1 MNIYKY
7 KYNKESNL
15 VPNSKHHSRSNFK
28 VGLTHST
35 LITVLT
41 LLLET
46 YFRCPLIQLQA
57 YFTYSLNLK
66 TNVPNL
72 FKGKVNSF

>member
-7 KYNKESNL
+7 KYNKKSNL
-15 VPNSKHHSRSNFK
+15 VPSSKHHSKSNFK

-46 YFRCPLIQLQA
+46 YLLCPLIQIQA

-66 TNVPNL
+66 ICVPNL